1 MYKSISECIGVCMCT
16 QAGRKIAGGVKAAKG
31 KEGST
36 ALRTSSQPEHLLI
49 LVFQLS
55 YKTVIG
61 AFHVYL

>member
-1 MYKSISECIGVCMCT
+1 MCT
-16 QAGRKIAGGVKAAKG
+16 QAQAGRKIAGRVKAAKG

-36 ALRTSSQPEHLLI
+36 ALRTSSQSEHLLI

>member
-1 MYKSISECIGVCMCT
+1 MCT
-16 QAGRKIAGGVKAAKG
+16 QAQAGRKIAGRVKAAKG

-55 YKTVIG
+55 YKIVIG
-61 AFHVYL
+61 AFHDYLRAS

>member
-1 MYKSISECIGVCMCT
+1 MCT
-16 QAGRKIAGGVKAAKG
+16 QAQAGRKIAGRVKAAKG

-61 AFHVYL
+61 VFHDYLRAS